1 MHQMIKLNVKR
12 ILVMLH
18 RWSESMENVRTVR
31 PTLVTTRTLK
41 LASETS
47 VFHITRSLT
56 KMELANTVELTKLL
70 TKMAKPVLKLA
81 VITRLKSD

>member
-1 MHQMIKLNVKR
+1 MIKPSVKL

-81 VITRLKSD
+81 VTTRLKSD